1 MKMKKQYGA
10 IFATLFLCIAMHA
23 QDFQP
28 MEYNGLFYQELA
40 CNVADKEDAALV
52 VYLHGRHA
60 SGSDN
65 RRQLSQAGV
74 QDIAK
79 YLGKNHLSAYFLVP
93 QCPEDREWDGR
104 DGKPGY
110 TESVED
116 LITLYMKTRYID
128 VSRIYICG
136 VSMGACGVW
145 KLLKD
150 NPKLFTA
157 AFIVS
162 GQPQR
167 AYPSDFT
174 ETPLYVTVGSE
185 ERSHEAL
192 KWFSSEINKAGGTV
206 RFDVLPG
213 QRHRDACDNA
223 FTAKRLKWLFSLKK

>member
-1 MKMKKQYGA
+1 MKKQYGA

-28 MEYNGLFYQELA
+28 MEYNGLLYQELA

-162 GQPQR
+162 VWASSVGALPPR
-167 AYPSDFT
+167 LFMPS
-174 ETPLYVTVGSE
+174 
-185 ERSHEAL
+185 
-192 KWFSSEINKAGGTV
+192 
-206 RFDVLPG
+206 
-213 QRHRDACDNA
+213 
-223 FTAKRLKWLFSLKK
+223 RLRRC